1 MASAANR
8 PSNNLPLPEALL
20 SQLAD
25 LANVPQEAREE
36 FSDFIV
42 NRLLPDLPFAVED
55 RKLVGR
61 HMKRPGQTSGPGR
74 PKGRVNDLVV
84 GQLVGG
90 LLHIAERTGGRFTF
104 TKSSGTGSLIDAIQL
119 LAPCVP
125 VNQPA
130 SSTLQRIKTRRTKK
144 NKEDRAHLK
153 GQLSRILTSQTA
165 IEANLERFMGPCD
178 GGMSRPSAFATCM
191 LITSWNLVGA

>member
-61 HMKRPGQTSGPGR
+61 HMKRLGQTSGPGR
-74 PKGRVNDLVV
+74 PKGR
-84 GQLVGG
+84 Q
-90 LLHIAERTGGRFTF
+90 
-104 TKSSGTGSLIDAIQL
+104 
-119 LAPCVP
+119 
-125 VNQPA
+125 
-130 SSTLQRIKTRRTKK
+130 
-144 NKEDRAHLK
+144 
-153 GQLSRILTSQTA
+153 
-165 IEANLERFMGPCD
+165 
-178 GGMSRPSAFATCM
+178 
-191 LITSWNLVGA
+191 